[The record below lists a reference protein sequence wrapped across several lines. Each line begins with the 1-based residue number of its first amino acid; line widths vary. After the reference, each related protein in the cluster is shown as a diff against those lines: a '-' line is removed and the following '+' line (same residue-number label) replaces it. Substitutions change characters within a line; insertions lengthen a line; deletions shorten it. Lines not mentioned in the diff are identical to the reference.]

1 MMTHRDQETFNVLII
16 KCVNSIAYVQRQ
28 IDKILRRVRKVKA
41 YMNDIIIDA
50 IILREHLKDL
60 KKLF

>member
-1 MMTHRDQETFNVLII
+1 MTHRDQETFNVFII

-41 YMNDIIIDA
+41 YVNDIIIDA
-50 IILREHLKDL
+50 IIL
-60 KKLF
+60 